1 MKPAIPKDLMD
12 LSSDIAEF
20 EEETIL
26 TSYQNLVQN
35 YESFKQ
41 RERDGELRKTAKF
54 WIMYLDLMKYQQMAY
69 TAVQE
74 NDLEMRI
81 LAWESMLP
89 YYFYFNTTNYGRYG
103 TYYVWQL
110 HHLKTLYPGMKLLL
124 EGKEISVQA
133 HNSHFVRTSIDQR
146 GEQTINRDTKTA
158 GKTYGSAVHRHFT
171 TADWINFNAII
182 CHSTS
187 FL

>member
-1 MKPAIPKDLMD
+1 MD
-12 LSSDIAEF
+12 LSSDITEF

-26 TSYQNLVQN
+26 TSYQNFVQN

-41 RERDGELRKTAKF
+41 RERDGELRKTAKL

-81 LAWESMLP
+81 LVWESMLP

-103 TYYVWQL
+103 TYCL
-110 HHLKTLYPGMKLLL
+110 
-124 EGKEISVQA
+124 
-133 HNSHFVRTSIDQR
+133 
-146 GEQTINRDTKTA
+146 
-158 GKTYGSAVHRHFT
+158 AVAPFE
-171 TADWINFNAII
+171 NAISWNETI
-182 CHSTS
+182 T
-187 FL
+187 